1 VNETNS
7 PFVSIHAAI
16 YRKKIM
22 ENTEIIKTK
31 KNQWMKKF
39 IPIWSAQ
46 LFSLLGSS
54 LVQFALVW
62 YLTEKTGSA
71 TILTLATMMAIIPEI
86 LFAPIAGALVDRW
99 NRRIVMI
106 VSDGSTAFFTLI
118 LAVLFALGKVQ
129 TWHIFVVIFLR
140 ACGGIFQWPAMSAST
155 ALMVPEEHL
164 SRVAGI
170 NQAIRG
176 SLNIVAPPLG
186 ALLMSLLPFYQ
197 VISVDIVTALIAIT
211 PLFFIK
217 IPQPIRVGND
227 TQIGLKNVFGDVLE
241 GFRYM
246 KAWPGLMIL
255 TAGAAFCNF
264 VLAPCDTLLPL
275 MVTRYFG
282 KGVWELSLMQS
293 ALGIGIIIGGLVLGV
308 WGGFKN
314 RVVTSMLG
322 VMGIGL
328 GVFLVG
334 IAPSSLF
341 WMAVVGFAVCGFMN
355 PIANGPQMAILQSR
369 VPPEMQGRVMSFVTS
384 FCMAMMPLG
393 LLIATPVVEKTSIS
407 TWFWVSGILTILM
420 GIVGLML
427 PQVVG
432 LEAAR
437 STTQDAV
444 VSVE

>member
-1 VNETNS
+1 
-7 PFVSIHAAI
+7 
-16 YRKKIM
+16 M
-22 ENTEIIKTK
+22 ENEKIEKTK
-31 KNQWMKKF
+31 SNQWMKKF
-39 IPIWSAQ
+39 IPIWTAQ
-46 LFSLLGSS
+46 LFSLLGSG

-71 TILTLATMMAIIPEI
+71 TVLTTATIMAIIPEI
-86 LFAPIAGALVDRW
+86 VLSPIAGALVDRW

-106 VSDGSTAFFTLI
+106 VSDGATAFFTLA
-118 LAVLFALGKVQ
+118 LAVLFALDKVQ
-129 TWHIFVVIFLR
+129 TWEIFVVIFLR
-140 ACGGIFQWPAMSAST
+140 ACGGIFQWPAMSSST

-217 IPQPIRVGND
+217 IPQPVRNVEDKQVN
-227 TQIGLKNVFGDVLE
+227 LKGVFGDVVE
-241 GFRYM
+241 GFKFM
-246 KAWPGLMIL
+246 KAWPGLLIL

-282 KGVWELSLMQS
+282 KGVWELSMLQS

-322 VMGIGL
+322 VMGIGV

-334 IAPSSLF
+334 IAPSTLF

-393 LLIATPVVEKTSIS
+393 LLIATPIVEKVSIS
-407 TWFWVSGILTILM
+407 AWFWVSGLLTIMM
-420 GIVGLML
+420 GVVGLLL

-432 LEAAR
+432 LENAK
-437 STTQDAV
+437 STTRDAV
-444 VSVE
+444 VAVE